1 MTHWSN
7 RQMQGCADID
17 RQIVDS
23 VLSSKSLV
31 NIVFVDRCCRHWDW
45 QLKVHHWHTDWIDN
59 CNVVPTLID
68 KCNLHVI
75 DKTAD
80 HTTKGTESTCL
91 WLSLTH
97 RHVGASCW
105 PNPSLIKP
113 SLMWSE
119 HVITLPT
126 LAFTYDHA
134 CTQTV
139 WVTLSASSHVVDMHP
154 PPTNALHV
162 RCMFVQLT
170 WCELRCNQF
179 DHWDI
184 HTWCCYYTF
193 YMWCII
199 DAAIY
204 LTAICDVSS
213 ILQRNAR
220 PHVRPQHQNMKN
232 TLLDHDRRTHC

>member
-75 DKTAD
+75 DKSAD

-97 RHVGASCW
+97 TNMSVHHAGPIHPWSNHRWCG
-105 PNPSLIKP
+105 LGIKLP
-113 SLMWSE
+113 CKHYHLHMIM
-119 HVITLPT
+119 HTHTVIDMPITC
-126 LAFTYDHA
+126 TYTCIGSRFHTPP
-134 CTQTV
+134 CN
-139 WVTLSASSHVVDMHP
+139 SSP
-154 PPTNALHV
+154 LHV
-162 RCMFVQLT
+162 L
-170 WCELRCNQF
+170 
-179 DHWDI
+179 
-184 HTWCCYYTF
+184 
-193 YMWCII
+193 
-199 DAAIY
+199 
-204 LTAICDVSS
+204 SS
-213 ILQRNAR
+213 
-220 PHVRPQHQNMKN
+220 
-232 TLLDHDRRTHC
+232 

>member
-7 RQMQGCADID
+7 RHMQGCADID

-75 DKTAD
+75 DKSAD

-91 WLSLTH
+91 WLSHTHTDMSVHHAGPIHPWSNHRWCGLGIKLPCKHYHLHMIMHTHTLWLT
-97 RHVGASCW
+97 C
-105 PNPSLIKP
+105 PS
-113 SLMWSE
+113 
-119 HVITLPT
+119 
-126 LAFTYDHA
+126 HA
-134 CTQTV
+134 YTHA
-139 WVTLSASSHVVDMHP
+139 LSAGSTPHH
-154 PPTNALHV
+154 AIHL

-170 WCELRCNQF
+170 PCNRRCNQF

-184 HTWCCYYTF
+184 IHAWCCYYILCLV
-193 YMWCII
+193 YVMHSWCCMYLAVIC
-199 DAAIY
+199 AI
-204 LTAICDVSS
+204 SF
-213 ILQRNAR
+213 ILQLLDRNIE
-220 PHVRPQHQNMKN
+220 N
-232 TLLDHDRRTHC
+232 TLDHSTRT